1 MADISKDTA
10 AMAEAYQ
17 VIANSLG
24 LALNAATRL
33 LDGLLNNK
41 DTQEFARMFMT
52 INKDPNHT
60 KEDKMVGRDI
70 SPELIPIVTKILD
83 RENEI
88 AAKIVHMNPDDEP
101 SKNILLYFECQKEK
115 IDLIVS
121 EAFARTGLLKEMDR
135 SRSDEF
141 VGKLFDNPMR
151 EVKGLTQEKYDEFL
165 SDVSKLKYPLNM
177 ITLFPR
183 HYDWNGISLVD
194 VGFLESTTERK
205 IRTPDGKVT
214 ESGPYSIPNIIKG
227 LLVKQQILDN
237 AKNLNE
243 HGEFYNR
250 RLEYRKS
257 VIHKVLNLEDIKRE
271 RRSISNIYSFIERF
285 DPDSDNKNML
295 IKLLKDSA
303 VSKESRFRLI
313 DEISK
318 LSTDELMKEKIL
330 NKINDLKDINYLIP
344 AKIVQDGMDYSYEL
358 DFNNYIK
365 VGASVNIHT
374 NRCNRII
381 DLKCSEQ
388 EIDYFAKLNMSSDN
402 KTLLILNQ
410 NEFEQK
416 KRNGK
421 NKQYRNTDLEFTNI
435 GEEKMSSL
443 YKELISIQHDSEQII
458 NVISSNKDSFLLNPT
473 RYDELDLA
481 DDAVFPEIV
490 DDLIYD
496 NLNGII
502 EKKIISDALENVK
515 QDYEF
520 ENVKDPSYLN
530 KAIDEARYE
539 VMEDKGRDKQN
550 QHNNRFGFEAN
561 HYEELPDDYWDR
573 NKDGIDDRNQ

>member
-41 DTQEFARMFMT
+41 DTQEIARMFMT

-60 KEDKMVGRDI
+60 KDDKMVGRDI
-70 SPELIPIVTKILD
+70 SPELIPIVAKILD
-83 RENEI
+83 REDQI

-115 IDLIVS
+115 IDLVVS

-151 EVKGLTQEKYDEFL
+151 EVKGLTQEKYDELL

-194 VGFLESTTERK
+194 VGFLETTAERK
-205 IRTPDGKVT
+205 IRTPDGRVT
-214 ESGPYSIPNIIKG
+214 ESGPYSIPNVIKG

-237 AKNLNE
+237 TKDLNE

-250 RLEYRKS
+250 RMEYRKS
-257 VIHKVLNLEDIKRE
+257 VINKVLNLDEIKRE
-271 RRSISNIYSFIERF
+271 RRSISNIYSFIERI
-285 DPDSDNKNML
+285 DHNSDIKNML
-295 IKLLKDSA
+295 IKLLKESA
-303 VSKESRFRLI
+303 ISKESRFRLI

-318 LSTDELMKEKIL
+318 LSTDELIKEKIL
-330 NKINDLKDINYLIP
+330 DKINDLKDINYLIP

-365 VGASVNIHT
+365 VGASVNIHS
-374 NRCNRII
+374 NRSNRII
-381 DLKCSEQ
+381 DLKSSVK
-388 EIDYFAKLNMSSDN
+388 EIDYFAKLNMSSED

-421 NKQYRNTDLEFTNI
+421 NKQYKNTDLEFTNT
-435 GEEKMSSL
+435 GEEKMASL
-443 YKELISIQHDSEQII
+443 YKEVINIQNDSEQII
-458 NVISSNKDSFLLNPT
+458 NLINSNRDNFLLNPSG
-473 RYDELDLA
+473 YSELDLDA
-481 DDAVFPEIV
+481 DAVLPEIV
-490 DDLIYD
+490 YDLIYD

-502 EKKIISDALENVK
+502 DKKIISDALETIK

-520 ENVKDPSYLN
+520 EEVKDPGYLN
-530 KAIDEARYE
+530 KTIDEARYE
-539 VMEDKGRDKQN
+539 VKEGKDRDRQN
-550 QHNNRFGFEAN
+550 QHNDRFRFETN
-561 HYEELPDDYWDR
+561 HHEELSDDYWDR
-573 NKDGIDDRNQ
+573 NNDGIDDRNQ